1 MNKLIKEEQMMNKL
15 IKEEQKIFKKR
26 AIILVPTCLGIF
38 IGTIIAFIL
47 GFKLASTF
55 TTKGSPIEVVCLLFI
70 PAYLWLGFSCLITS
84 LIGKYIDSKVPWPD
98 PPDPPKQPI
107 AGSNFKG
114 N

>member
-1 MNKLIKEEQMMNKL
+1 MNKL

-47 GFKLASTF
+47 GFKLASIF
-55 TTKGSPIEVVCLLFI
+55 TTKGSPIGICLLFI
-70 PAYLWLGFSCLITS
+70 PAYLWLGLSYLITS

-98 PPDPPKQPI
+98 PPEQPI